1 MLVSATSEMKPLLIM
16 LERVSFPSNKLMHS
30 AVVSNFLIVVVV
42 LKRSHRESQI
52 EVVMGGFFCF
62 TEQGLGSLANSL
74 AASASSCGTCRIRV
88 VVGIGVGTTFKKGI
102 DDNRK
107 PSLSLKCKQLVI
119 GFDRL
124 STAFDK
130 MGKSSSCIS
139 GLVSGAKTLYNS
151 FLHSALLHSN
161 LEPLQSSLLS

>member
-30 AVVSNFLIVVVV
+30 AVVSNFLTVVVV

-74 AASASSCGTCRIRV
+74 AASASSCGTWRIRV
-88 VVGIGVGTTFKKGI
+88 VSGIGVGTTFKKGTV
-102 DDNRK
+102 D
-107 PSLSLKCKQLVI
+107 S
-119 GFDRL
+119 RL
-124 STAFDK
+124 
-130 MGKSSSCIS
+130 
-139 GLVSGAKTLYNS
+139 
-151 FLHSALLHSN
+151 
-161 LEPLQSSLLS
+161 P